1 MICNRP
7 LLVEIII
14 EISKERAMS
23 RATIIFS
30 RLVALVDSAKRQRSL
45 RLRPSQS
52 YMIFTSSRL
61 HRCRLNPVPS
71 RTCRTRE
78 PRMRCGL
85 PPLQSRFSGTRKDAA
100 RLGRHHRARRC
111 AFQLL
116 RKWPNHIQHRDNVC
130 ASGMFRHCPRP
141 KRLFGATSLPGQGRL
156 PILPRTGWRWTWR
169 SPIVGQGIKFAPNR
183 SQSGA
188 TDRSDRVRTTSNR
201 NAAFRQVRVRRQGL
215 LWAVSRG
222 TWQGR
227 TARSTLHAVDK
238 ARNRG
243 GS

>member
-1 MICNRP
+1 
-7 LLVEIII
+7 
-14 EISKERAMS
+14 MS

-85 PPLQSRFSGTRKDAA
+85 PPLQSRFFGDAQGRGTAGSMFTLLVCFDITHAQNVS
-100 RLGRHHRARRC
+100 LG
-111 AFQLL
+111 Q
-116 RKWPNHIQHRDNVC
+116 
-130 ASGMFRHCPRP
+130 
-141 KRLFGATSLPGQGRL
+141 RLFGATSLPGQGRL

-169 SPIVGQGIKFAPNR
+169 SPIAGQGTKFAPNR

-215 LWAVSRG
+215 LWAVSPG

>member
-85 PPLQSRFSGTRKDAA
+85 PPLQSRFFEDAQGRGTAGAPPPGAKVRLSIAAEMAKSYPASRQCLRFWYVSTLPTPKTSLWGNVSTGTRPTA
-100 RLGRHHRARRC
+100 
-111 AFQLL
+111 
-116 RKWPNHIQHRDNVC
+116 N
-130 ASGMFRHCPRP
+130 S
-141 KRLFGATSLPGQGRL
+141 
-156 PILPRTGWRWTWR
+156 
-169 SPIVGQGIKFAPNR
+169 
-183 SQSGA
+183 A
-188 TDRSDRVRTTSNR
+188 TDRMAMDMAIPDRRARHQICTKPLSIGSN
-201 NAAFRQVRVRRQGL
+201 
-215 LWAVSRG
+215 
-222 TWQGR
+222 
-227 TARSTLHAVDK
+227 
-238 ARNRG
+238 
-243 GS
+243 